1 MAPLQGPA
9 SSGARRGGQR
19 GPSAQKGG
27 SSDGPAGVDQGSLAP
42 PPPPPPPPPPET
54 PPPPPPGQAPPA
66 ATEAT
71 AALTT
76 RGTGDLRGGVAEGRA
91 DLVDLE
97 LDDGA
102 LLAFLRVEGA
112 LLEPAADD
120 DARTAGQRLGDVL
133 GRLAPD
139 VAAEEQGLAVLPL
152 LRLTVEGPRCRRH
165 GEVGDGSARR
175 REAQFR
181 IGGQV
186 ADDGDDDFAGHG
198 QWTSGRISLVRSTDS
213 FRLSWRS
220 SSATAAGSASMS
232 TMA

>member
-1 MAPLQGPA
+1 M
-9 SSGARRGGQR
+9 SSRMLG
-19 GPSAQKGG
+19 
-27 SSDGPAGVDQGSLAP
+27 DGPAAGARVERSEAWGAAGPFCSEGRFVGRPGRRRPGVARAAATTATTAGEA
-42 PPPPPPPPPPET
+42 
-54 PPPPPPGQAPPA
+54 AAA

-139 VAAEEQGLAVLPL
+139 VAAEEQRLAVLPL

-186 ADDGDDDFAGHG
+186 ADDGDDGFTGHC

>member
-1 MAPLQGPA
+1 M
-9 SSGARRGGQR
+9 SSRMLG
-19 GPSAQKGG
+19 
-27 SSDGPAGVDQGSLAP
+27 DGPAAGARVERSEAWGAAGSFCSEGRFVGRPGGRRPGVAR
-42 PPPPPPPPPPET
+42 
-54 PPPPPPGQAPPA
+54 AA
-66 ATEAT
+66 ATTGEAT
-71 AALTT
+71 AAATTETAAALTT

-139 VAAEEQGLAVLPL
+139 VAAEEQRLAVLPL

-186 ADDGDDDFAGHG
+186 ADDGDDGFTGHC
-198 QWTSGRISLVRSTDS
+198 QWTSGRISLGRSTHS

>member
-1 MAPLQGPA
+1 MAPLQGPRRA
-9 SSGARRGGQR
+9 ERGVEAAGSFCSEGRFVGRPGRRRPGIAR
-19 GPSAQKGG
+19 ATAATAATATT
-27 SSDGPAGVDQGSLAP
+27 AGEA
-42 PPPPPPPPPPET
+42 T
-54 PPPPPPGQAPPA
+54 TA

-71 AALTT
+71 TALTT

-139 VAAEEQGLAVLPL
+139 VAAEEQRLAVLPL

-186 ADDGDDDFAGHG
+186 ADDGDDGFTGHC
-198 QWTSGRISLVRSTDS
+198 QWTSGRISLVRNTDS

>member
-1 MAPLQGPA
+1 M
-9 SSGARRGGQR
+9 SSRMLG
-19 GPSAQKGG
+19 
-27 SSDGPAGVDQGSLAP
+27 DGPAAGARVERSEAWGAAGSFCSEGRFVGRPGRRRPGVAR
-42 PPPPPPPPPPET
+42 
-54 PPPPPPGQAPPA
+54 AA
-66 ATEAT
+66 ATTAATTGEAT
-71 AALTT
+71 AAALTT

-139 VAAEEQGLAVLPL
+139 VAAEEQSLAVLPL

-186 ADDGDDDFAGHG
+186 ADDGDDGFTGHG

>member
-1 MAPLQGPA
+1 M
-9 SSGARRGGQR
+9 SSRMLG
-19 GPSAQKGG
+19 
-27 SSDGPAGVDQGSLAP
+27 DGPAAGARVERSEAWGAAGSFCSEGRFVGRPGRRRPGVAR
-42 PPPPPPPPPPET
+42 
-54 PPPPPPGQAPPA
+54 AA
-66 ATEAT
+66 ATTAATTGEAT
-71 AALTT
+71 AAALTT

-91 DLVDLE
+91 DLIDLE

-139 VAAEEQGLAVLPL
+139 VAAEEQRLAVLPL

-175 REAQFR
+175 REAHF
-181 IGGQV
+181 
-186 ADDGDDDFAGHG
+186 
-198 QWTSGRISLVRSTDS
+198 
-213 FRLSWRS
+213 
-220 SSATAAGSASMS
+220 
-232 TMA
+232 

>member
-1 MAPLQGPA
+1 M
-9 SSGARRGGQR
+9 SSRMLG
-19 GPSAQKGG
+19 
-27 SSDGPAGVDQGSLAP
+27 DGPAAGARVERSEAWGAAGSFCS
-42 PPPPPPPPPPET
+42 EGRFVGR
-54 PPPPPPGQAPPA
+54 PGRRRPGGARAA
-66 ATEAT
+66 ATTGEAT
-71 AALTT
+71 AAATTETAAALTT

-139 VAAEEQGLAVLPL
+139 VAAEEQRLAVLPL
-152 LRLTVEGPRCRRH
+152 LRLTVEGPRCRCH

-186 ADDGDDDFAGHG
+186 ADDGDDGFTGHG